1 MFPFQVLTRVLYIL
15 SGNHKAVNFFLIS
28 DIHYRD
34 KPLHLLH
41 FQFFRLIY
49 SEKEQI
55 AIKKKRKKRTV
66 TTKESILTNNNKS
79 PKSQNLLLCGEQFQ
93 LVSF

>member
-15 SGNHKAVNFFLIS
+15 SGNHKAVYFFLIS
-28 DIHYRD
+28 DFHYRD
-34 KPLHLLH
+34 KPLHLFH

-55 AIKKKRKKRTV
+55 AIKKERTV
-66 TTKESILTNNNKS
+66 TTKESILTNNYKS
-79 PKSQNLLLCGEQFQ
+79 PKSQNLLSCREQFQ
-93 LVSF
+93 LISF

>member
-15 SGNHKAVNFFLIS
+15 SGNHIAVYFFLIS
-28 DIHYRD
+28 DFHYRD
-34 KPLHLLH
+34 KPLHLFH

-49 SEKEQI
+49 SEKRTDCD
-55 AIKKKRKKRTV
+55 KKEKKRTV
-66 TTKESILTNNNKS
+66 TTKESILTNNKS

-93 LVSF
+93 LISF

>member
-1 MFPFQVLTRVLYIL
+1 MFPFQVLTRVLYIFFREIIKL
-15 SGNHKAVNFFLIS
+15 FIFFLIS

-34 KPLHLLH
+34 KPLHLFH

-55 AIKKKRKKRTV
+55 AIKKKKRTV

-79 PKSQNLLLCGEQFQ
+79 PKSQNLFLCGEQFQ
-93 LVSF
+93 LISF

>member
-34 KPLHLLH
+34 KPLHLFH

-55 AIKKKRKKRTV
+55 AIKKK
-66 TTKESILTNNNKS
+66 
-79 PKSQNLLLCGEQFQ
+79 EQLPEKNQF
-93 LVSF
+93 

>member
-15 SGNHKAVNFFLIS
+15 SGNHKAVYFFFFIS
-28 DIHYRD
+28 DFHYRD
-34 KPLHLLH
+34 KPLHLFH

-55 AIKKKRKKRTV
+55 AIKKKKPV
-66 TTKESILTNNNKS
+66 TIKESILTNNNKS
-79 PKSQNLLLCGEQFQ
+79 PKSQNLLLCGEQIQ
-93 LVSF
+93 LISF

>member
-15 SGNHKAVNFFLIS
+15 SGNHKAVYFFLIS

-34 KPLHLLH
+34 KPLHLFH

-49 SEKEQI
+49 SEKRTDCD
-55 AIKKKRKKRTV
+55 KKKKRTV
-66 TTKESILTNNNKS
+66 TTKESILTNNKS

-93 LVSF
+93 LISF